1 MSTSPGDARSLS
13 LLSVVV
19 PCLDEALII
28 RETHNRLLSALDVSP
43 RIDFEIIYVDD
54 GSRDSTLDILRE
66 LQRSD
71 ERIKVISLTRNFGQF
86 TALTAGVEHAVGDV
100 VAIID
105 ADLQDP
111 PEVIPEMLQLWQ
123 QGADI
128 VRGLRSNR
136 SGESRIKIWS
146 SRLFLR
152 ILNRISDTK
161 FTSDT
166 GEFGIFDR
174 AAVDAFL
181 EMPETRCLLRSMAS
195 WVGFNQ
201 ETYPYERMPRSA
213 GQTKY
218 SMRKMIDLA
227 VNTTI
232 SFTTFPLR
240 IATWA
245 GSLLLALAFL
255 GIIYTLTVRL
265 LTDAWISGWAIVS
278 VIILTMGGLHLICLG
293 IIGEYLGRTHIEV
306 KRRPLYLVRERLG
319 FIPERGGK

>member
-19 PCLDEALII
+19 PCLDEEPVI
-28 RETHNRLLSALDVSP
+28 RETHSRLLSALDISA
-43 RIDFEIIYVDD
+43 RINFEIIYVDD
-54 GSRDSTLDILRE
+54 GSSDSTLDILRE

-71 ERIKVISLTRNFGQF
+71 ERVRVISLTRNFGQF
-86 TALTAGVEHAVGDV
+86 SALTAGVEHAAGDV

-111 PEVIPEMLQLWQ
+111 PEIIPEMLQLWQ

-128 VRGLRSNR
+128 VRGLRSKR
-136 SGESRIKIWS
+136 GGESWFKKWS
-146 SRLFLR
+146 SRIFMR
-152 ILNRISDTK
+152 IINMVSDTK
-161 FTSDT
+161 FTNDT
-166 GEFGIFDR
+166 GEFGILDR

-181 EMPETRCLLRSMAS
+181 DMPETRCLFRGMTS

-201 ETYPYERMPRSA
+201 KTYVYERSSRLA

-218 SMRKMIDLA
+218 SMRKMIKGA
-227 VNTTI
+227 VDYTVA
-232 SFTTFPLR
+232 FTTSPLR

-245 GSLLLALAFL
+245 GSLSLVLAFL
-255 GIIYTLTVRL
+255 GIICTITVRL
-265 LTDAWISGWAIVS
+265 LTDEWISGWAIAS
-278 VIILTMGGLHLICLG
+278 VVILTMGSLNLICLG
-293 IIGEYLGRTHIEV
+293 IIGEYLGRTLVET

-319 FIPERGGK
+319 FTPESGDK